1 MRIALLLSGSGTT
14 MEAIIKASLRG
25 VLAGVDPVLVIA
37 SIGSAGGIPKAQSL
51 GIKEEDILILNPK
64 SFENSEKFGE
74 AIINACRE
82 RKVDLVGQYGWMVKT
97 PHNVCKEFEGRIVNQ
112 HPGPLDP
119 NGNGDFGGP
128 GMYGIRVHET
138 RLQFVRKTNREFW
151 TEATCHYVTEN
162 FDEGKI
168 IKTMKVE
175 ILPED
180 TAESLQ
186 ERVLK
191 AEHKVQIEAL
201 QDFVNNKI
209 EIFNREVP
217 LVLPGE
223 ESILAECKQNAIAK
237 YPKK

>member
-1 MRIALLLSGSGTT
+1 
-14 MEAIIKASLRG
+14 
-25 VLAGVDPVLVIA
+25 
-37 SIGSAGGIPKAQSL
+37 
-51 GIKEEDILILNPK
+51 
-64 SFENSEKFGE
+64 
-74 AIINACRE
+74 
-82 RKVDLVGQYGWMVKT
+82 
-97 PHNVCKEFEGRIVNQ
+97 
-112 HPGPLDP
+112 
-119 NGNGDFGGP
+119 
-128 GMYGIRVHET
+128 MYGIRVHET

-151 TEATCHYVTEN
+151 TEATCHYVTKN

-168 IKTMKVE
+168 IKTMQVE

-191 AEHKVQIEAL
+191 TEHKVQIEAL

-223 ESILAECKQNAIAK
+223 ESILEECKQNAIAK